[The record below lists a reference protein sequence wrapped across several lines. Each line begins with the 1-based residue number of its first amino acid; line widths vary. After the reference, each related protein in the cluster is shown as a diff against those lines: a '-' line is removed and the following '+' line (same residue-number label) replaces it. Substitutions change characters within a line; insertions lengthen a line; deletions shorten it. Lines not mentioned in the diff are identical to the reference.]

1 MADEEKKKVIIAL
14 WGPQDTGKTTTLR
27 KLAQEF
33 LKSITMEADLQ
44 VIFSYSGKKIAIST
58 GEDYEGKFEK
68 YITSYNSKEWKS
80 AIFATPTRT
89 EELRS
94 FISSSNENKE
104 VSALLYKLSPD
115 SQNSNNATTLRKL
128 SRVFLNLIEEDADI
142 QISFLYKIY
151 KEDKRI
157 VISTAGDDGKTVKEG
172 ADLFK
177 ALGADILVTATRT
190 RRKAEDQDDKDKT
203 DDKDV
208 SSIKALEDLEQD
220 KKVRTKAVWIY
231 KSYLTY
237 GKENH
242 VGNTVLQESID
253 KEQIE
258 TIRNTIHEEQAK
270 TIKLV
275 IDNIIEKWEKKAKG
289 NSASSAPTSK

>member
-1 MADEEKKKVIIAL
+1 
-14 WGPQDTGKTTTLR
+14 
-27 KLAQEF
+27 
-33 LKSITMEADLQ
+33 MEADLQ
-44 VIFSYSGKKIAIST
+44 VVFSYTGKKIAIST
-58 GEDYEGKFEK
+58 GGDDEDEFEK
-68 YITSYNSKEWKS
+68 YITSYNDKEWKS
-80 AIFATPTRT
+80 AILAILTRT
-89 EELRS
+89 DELPS
-94 FISSSNENKE
+94 FISENKE
-104 VSALLYKLSPD
+104 VSMLLGKLSPD
-115 SQNSNNATTLRKL
+115 SQNSDNATRLRKL
-128 SRVFLNLIEEDADI
+128 SREFLNLIEKGGDI
-142 QISFLYKIY
+142 QIAFPYKG
-151 KEDKRI
+151 KRI

-177 ALGADILVTATRT
+177 ALKADILVTATRT

-220 KKVRTKAVWIY
+220 EEVRTKAVWIY

-253 KEQIE
+253 EEQIE

-275 IDNIIEKWEKKAKG
+275 IDNIIEKWKKKPEG
-289 NSASSAPTSK
+289 NSASSDPVSE

>member
-1 MADEEKKKVIIAL
+1 MEKKVIIAL
-14 WGPQDTGKTTTLR
+14 WGPQNTGKTTTLR

-33 LKSITMEADLQ
+33 LESITMEADLQ
-44 VIFSYSGKKIAIST
+44 VVFSYTGKKIAIST
-58 GEDYEGKFEK
+58 GGDDEDEFEK
-68 YITSYNSKEWKS
+68 YITSYNDKEWKS
-80 AIFATPTRT
+80 AILAILTRT
-89 EELRS
+89 DELPS
-94 FISSSNENKE
+94 FISENKE
-104 VSALLYKLSPD
+104 VSMLLGKLSPD
-115 SQNSNNATTLRKL
+115 SQNSDNATRLRKL
-128 SRVFLNLIEEDADI
+128 SREFLNLIEKGGDI
-142 QISFLYKIY
+142 QIAFPYKG
-151 KEDKRI
+151 KRI

-177 ALGADILVTATRT
+177 ALKADILVTATRT

-220 KKVRTKAVWIY
+220 EEVRTKAVWIY

-253 KEQIE
+253 EEQIE

-275 IDNIIEKWEKKAKG
+275 IDNIIEKWKKKPEG
-289 NSASSAPTSK
+289 NSASSDPVSE